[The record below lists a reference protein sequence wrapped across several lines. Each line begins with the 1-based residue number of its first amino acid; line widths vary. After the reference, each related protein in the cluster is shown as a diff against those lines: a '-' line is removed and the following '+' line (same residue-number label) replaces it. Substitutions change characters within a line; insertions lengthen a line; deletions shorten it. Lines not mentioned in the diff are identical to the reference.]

1 MLNSYYLKVSTPPFI
16 TCAYSLHVYLRLF
29 ETHSVVSLNTFDHFE
44 SAELIKNPVD
54 GFSAGLVDDDNIYQW
69 EVVVIGPQDTL

>member
-1 MLNSYYLKVSTPPFI
+1 M
-16 TCAYSLHVYLRLF
+16 LF

-54 GFSAGLVDDDNIYQW
+54 GFSAGLVDDDNIYKW